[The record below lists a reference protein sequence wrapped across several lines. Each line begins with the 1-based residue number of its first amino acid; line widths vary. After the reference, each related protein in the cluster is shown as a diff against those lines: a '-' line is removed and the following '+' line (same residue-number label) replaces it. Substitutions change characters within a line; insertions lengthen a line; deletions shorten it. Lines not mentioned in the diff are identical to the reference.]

1 MQFVYVMRKEDKDK
15 MEELGYTLIK
25 EDRNNHIWVFKNK
38 DVTTFSSEDEISSA
52 GISFVLSDMLTF

>member
-1 MQFVYVMRKEDKDK
+1 MQFVYVMRREDKDK
-15 MEELGYTLIK
+15 MEELGYVLIK